1 MKFQLRKN
9 GGSSHGMVT
18 RMQINR
24 RPCRSRSAEK
34 RERQKLRTAII
45 ALKGSFS
52 RRERMNGNRNIV
64 GHRFFLLF
72 LFFSP
77 FFFCFLSIS
86 DRLPTL
92 ARVARIFLFFFF
104 LPQIFLSISL
114 FVCFFP
120 PFLLP
125 VSVFARSSFF
135 CGSLFAGRSRDG
147 FVSRVAHRA
156 RSIDRLPHANR

>member
-1 MKFQLRKN
+1 MKPGKGTIVRRMKRVSSGERERAGAKREKRNEKKQRKREAGGIMKFQLRKN

-77 FFFCFLSIS
+77 FFF
-86 DRLPTL
+86 
-92 ARVARIFLFFFF
+92 LF
-104 LPQIFLSISL
+104 
-114 FVCFFP
+114 
-120 PFLLP
+120 PFH
-125 VSVFARSSFF
+125 F
-135 CGSLFAGRSRDG
+135 
-147 FVSRVAHRA
+147 
-156 RSIDRLPHANR
+156 